1 MQISILSNTIMNSY
15 WPGFLSLVEI
25 EIPVTPGP
33 KTQKFFSA
41 TLPKKRSDDQG
52 TFWMVLQYTESNF
65 ALFITQQ
72 NNLL

>member
-1 MQISILSNTIMNSY
+1 MELKK
-15 WPGFLSLVEI
+15 VEI

-65 ALFITQQ
+65 ALFISKQ